1 MKEALETLALAYQY
15 PSPGSTN
22 ALWERVNALPASPS
36 KPLLKRFLQATS
48 GLRLAEREELHTR
61 TLDLTPLTA
70 PNLGYAVYGEDYRR
84 GRFMAELSAEYARLG
99 VDGQGEIPDHLIPV
113 LRYLSVAEE
122 PLPELLQLLQPALQQ
137 IHHTLKTLEPKNPY
151 LLLIEATLEA
161 VRPYAKLAADATAKS
176 LQLPT
181 AVGSLFGQLPFW
193 KGGHK

>member
-1 MKEALETLALAYQY
+1 MKEVLETLALAYQY

-36 KPLLKRFLQATS
+36 KPLLERFLQATS

-99 VDGQGEIPDHLIPV
+99 VDSQGELPDHLIPV
-113 LRYLSVAEE
+113 LRYLAKAKE
-122 PLPELLQLLQPALQQ
+122 PLPELLGLLGPALQQ
-137 IHHTLKTLEPKNPY
+137 IAHTLRTLEPKNPY
-151 LLLIEATLEA
+151 LYLLEATQGA
-161 VRPYAKLAADATAKS
+161 VRPYAKPPASTPAPS
-176 LQLPT
+176 PT
-181 AVGSLFGQLPFW
+181 VLGSLFGQLPFW